1 MTPRFPLIWLLI
13 LCAGLVLLS
22 LWSLT
27 AGSSDISLGRAMQ
40 ALLAPGQDRADIIV
54 QGVRLPR
61 LIAALAAGAALAVAG
76 AIMQAVTGNPLAD
89 PGLLGINS
97 GAAFA
102 VVAAISLTGT
112 DASGALMWAAFAGAG
127 AAAALV
133 YALGAA
139 GRSGPTPLKL
149 VLAGVVVSTFLGAVT
164 AAVLILDQMTM
175 DVVRLWTAG
184 SLKNRTMAQVTP
196 VLPWLLLALLA
207 ALILRAQFTTLSLGA
222 DTARMLGQNPARWR
236 AVAGLLVVALAG
248 SAVAIAGPLGFVGLV
263 VPHLARLCLGPDYR
277 LILPFAAVGG
287 AGLAAL
293 ADTMPRAWWG
303 TDVPLG
309 ISMALIGAPFFIWLA
324 RSRIGAPA

>member
-1 MTPRFPLIWLLI
+1 MPRFPLIWLVI

-27 AGSSDISLGRAMQ
+27 AGASDISPGRAMQ
-40 ALLAPGQDRADIIV
+40 ALWSPGNDRADIIV

-102 VVAAISLTGT
+102 VVTAISLTGT
-112 DASGALMWAAFAGAG
+112 DAGGALMWAAFAGAG

-133 YALGAA
+133 YALGAT

-164 AAVLILDQMTM
+164 AAVLILDQMTL

-184 SLKNRTMAQVTP
+184 SLRNRTMAQVMP

-222 DTARMLGQNPARWR
+222 ETARMLGQNPARWR

-248 SAVAIAGPLGFVGLV
+248 GAVAIAGPLGFVGLV

-293 ADTMPRAWWG
+293 ADTMPRALWG

-309 ISMALIGAPFFIWLA
+309 VSMALIGAPFFIWLA
-324 RSRIGAPA
+324 RSRIGAAA